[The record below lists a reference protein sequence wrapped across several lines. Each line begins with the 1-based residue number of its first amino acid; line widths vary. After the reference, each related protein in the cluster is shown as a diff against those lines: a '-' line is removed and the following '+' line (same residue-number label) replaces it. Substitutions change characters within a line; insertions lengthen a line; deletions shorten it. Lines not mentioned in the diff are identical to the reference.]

1 MILIIIGCVGIIA
14 GCIVT
19 GCEVVRAKRSS
30 YTDVDAITWCFVGA
44 SITYISTVITSFLLN
59 HVCL

>member
-19 GCEVVRAKRSS
+19 GCGVVRAKRSS

-44 SITYISTVITSFLLN
+44 SITISVLL
-59 HVCL
+59 